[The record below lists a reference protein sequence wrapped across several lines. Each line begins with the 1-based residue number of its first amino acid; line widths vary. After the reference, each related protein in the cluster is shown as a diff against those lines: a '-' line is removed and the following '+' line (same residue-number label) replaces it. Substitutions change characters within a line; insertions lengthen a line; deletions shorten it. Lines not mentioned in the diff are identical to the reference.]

1 MAVAR
6 SVANGM
12 ALAALAVVC
21 AGAAS
26 CSRYE
31 FANPPPYIG
40 PVQAPAAGQVPAPF
54 EAAAPGEGQPA
65 APPTVPPTV
74 PPTGPVAVT
83 VTDSVLM
90 ALANNQALVVQR
102 YATPIKRTS
111 EQTQWA
117 VFDPDLTATAE
128 HGRAKSLRAL
138 GSAFSV
144 SQTDSLDVGLS
155 QFFPTGTTV
164 SLDGSVQGVGP
175 GDEFY
180 TTRLGLSVTQA
191 LLRGYG
197 PDVNLANVR
206 EARVDTLSTEYELRG
221 FAESLVAQVEET
233 YWNYVLAQRNIEI
246 FNQSLKLAE
255 QQLAETNERIKVGKL
270 AGIERAAAEA
280 EVALRRE
287 ALINA
292 RSTLDKTRLQ
302 FLRLLNPAA
311 PDFWTRDVT
320 AQTPPVV
327 PEIKLEDV
335 ASHVQVALRMR
346 PDLNQARLQVQRGD
360 LEIVKTRNGL
370 LPRLDLFMTLGK
382 SGYSGTFGRSVEH
395 MDEDAYDL
403 LVGVTF
409 EYPPI
414 NRAAKA
420 ADQRARLTRRQ
431 SYEAVGNLA
440 QLVQVD
446 VRSAYL
452 EVTRSKEQM
461 AATAVTRKLQEEK
474 VRAETEKFRVGNSTP
489 LLVAQA
495 QRDLLQSQIGEVQAV
510 VNYLNAMVE
519 FYRLEGSLLQRRGI
533 AAPGQDPVELPPER
547 LP

>member
-1 MAVAR
+1 
-6 SVANGM
+6 M
-12 ALAALAVVC
+12 ALAAIAVVC

-40 PVQAPAAGQVPAPF
+40 PVHAPAAGQVPA
-54 EAAAPGEGQPA
+54 EGQAAAPGEGPSTSLRTGQPA
-65 APPTVPPTV
+65 APPTAPPTV

-102 YATPIKRTS
+102 YATPIKRTA

-117 VFDPDLTATAE
+117 AFDPDLTATAE
-128 HGRAKSLRAL
+128 YGRTKSLKAL
-138 GSAFSV
+138 GSPFSS
-144 SQTDSLDVGLS
+144 SQTGSLDVGLS

-175 GDEFY
+175 GNEFY

-191 LLRGYG
+191 ILRGYG

-206 EARVDTLSTEYELRG
+206 EARVDTLSTEYQLRG
-221 FAESLVAQVEET
+221 FAESLVATVEET

-255 QQLAETNERIKVGKL
+255 QQLSETNERIKVGKL
-270 AGIERAAAEA
+270 AEIERAAAEA

-311 PDFWTRDVT
+311 PDFWTRDVA
-320 AQTPPVV
+320 AQTLPVV
-327 PEIKLEDV
+327 PEVKLEDV

-370 LPRLDLFMTLGK
+370 LPQLDLFATLGK

-414 NRAAKA
+414 NRSAKA
-420 ADQRARLTRRQ
+420 ADQRARLTRHQ

-474 VRAETEKFRVGNSTP
+474 VRAETEKFRVGKSTT

-495 QRDLLQSQIGEVQAV
+495 QRDLLQSQIDEVQAV
-510 VNYLNAMVE
+510 VSYLNAMVE

>member
-1 MAVAR
+1 MSVAR
-6 SVANGM
+6 SVATGA
-12 ALAALAVVC
+12 ALAALAAVC
-21 AGAAS
+21 AWAGS

-31 FANPPPYIG
+31 FSNPTPYIG
-40 PVQAPAAGQVPAPF
+40 PVQTPEAGQAPSASLRAGKP
-54 EAAAPGEGQPA
+54 EAPQ
-65 APPTVPPTV
+65 TVPPTV

-83 VTDSVLM
+83 VTDSILM

-102 YATPIKRTS
+102 LATPIARTQ
-111 EQTQWA
+111 EQTEWA
-117 VFDPDLTATAE
+117 AFDPDLTATAQ
-128 HGRAKSLRAL
+128 HGRAESL
-138 GSAFSV
+138 GSVGSPFSIGQ
-144 SQTDSLDVGLS
+144 SDSLSVGLS

-164 SLDGSVQGVGP
+164 ALGGSTTAVGP

-191 LLRGYG
+191 ILRGYG

-221 FAESLVAQVEET
+221 FTEALVAQVEET

-246 FNQSLKLAE
+246 FTQSLKLAE

-270 AGIERAAAEA
+270 AEIERAAAEA
-280 EVALRRE
+280 EVALRKE

-302 FLRLLNPAA
+302 FLRLLNPSA
-311 PDFWTRDVT
+311 PDFWTRDV
-320 AQTPPVV
+320 AARTPPAAADF
-327 PEIKLEDV
+327 KLEDV
-335 ASHVQVALRMR
+335 ESHVRVGLRMR

-370 LPRLDLFMTLGK
+370 LPQLDLFATLGK

-395 MDEDAYDL
+395 MDDKGYDL
-403 LVGVTF
+403 LVGVTV
-409 EYPPI
+409 EYPPV
-414 NRAAKA
+414 NRSARA

-440 QLVQVD
+440 QLVEVD

-452 EVTRSKEQM
+452 EVTRSKEQV
-461 AATAVTRKLQEEK
+461 AATAATRKLQEEK
-474 VRAETEKFRVGNSTP
+474 VRAETEKFRVGKSTT
-489 LLVAQA
+489 LLVAQV
-495 QRDLLQSQIGEVQAV
+495 QRDLLQSQIDEVTAV
-510 VNYLNAMVE
+510 VSYLNAMVE

-533 AAPGQDPVELPPER
+533 AAPGQDPVDLPPER

>member
-1 MAVAR
+1 
-6 SVANGM
+6 M
-12 ALAALAVVC
+12 ALAALAAVC

-31 FANPPPYIG
+31 FSNPPPYIG
-40 PVQAPAAGQVPAPF
+40 PVQAPETEKG
-54 EAAAPGEGQPA
+54 AAPGAASSTSLRTGQPA
-65 APPTVPPTV
+65 APPTV

-102 YATPIKRTS
+102 LATPITRTQ

-117 VFDPDLTATAE
+117 AFDPDRTATAE
-128 HGRAKSLRAL
+128 FGRTKSLKAL

-144 SQTDSLDVGLS
+144 SQTGSLDVGLS

-164 SLDGSVQGVGP
+164 SLDGSVQGIGP

-180 TTRLGLSVTQA
+180 TTRVGLSVTQA

-206 EARVDTLSTEYELRG
+206 EARVDTLSTEYELRV

-246 FNQSLKLAE
+246 FTQSLKLAE
-255 QQLAETNERIKVGKL
+255 QQLSETNERIKVGKL
-270 AGIERAAAEA
+270 AEIERAAAEA
-280 EVALRRE
+280 EVALRQE

-311 PDFWTRDVT
+311 PDFWTRDV
-320 AQTPPVV
+320 AARTPPVV
-327 PEIKLEDV
+327 PEVKLEDV

-346 PDLNQARLQVQRGD
+346 PDLNQARLQVERGD
-360 LEIVKTRNGL
+360 LEIVKTKNGL
-370 LPRLDLFMTLGK
+370 LPRLDLFVTLGK
-382 SGYSGTFGRSVEH
+382 SGYAGTFGRSVEH
-395 MDEDAYDL
+395 LDEDAYDL
-403 LVGVTF
+403 LVGATL

-474 VRAETEKFRVGNSTP
+474 VRAETEKFRVGKSTT

-495 QRDLLQSQIGEVQAV
+495 QRDLLQSQIDEVQAV
-510 VNYLNAMVE
+510 VSYLNAMVE

-533 AAPGQDPVELPPER
+533 AAPGQQPVELPPQR